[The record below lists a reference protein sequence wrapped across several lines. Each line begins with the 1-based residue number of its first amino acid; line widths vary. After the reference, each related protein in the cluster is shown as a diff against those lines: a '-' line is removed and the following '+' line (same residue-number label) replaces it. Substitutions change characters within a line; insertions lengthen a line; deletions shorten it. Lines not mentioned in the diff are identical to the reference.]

1 MKKTIIS
8 ALALVALLLT
18 TSCQPEG
25 LDGSRRGTK
34 AILPRVSS
42 VATTKAH
49 PLSGPDRFVATYQ
62 LSDDPRNPL
71 YVHIY
76 EQDIADLP
84 DYPQTKGTEIRTDNL
99 TSFNMKAYAQGQW
112 HDNEISS
119 GQGSEAQPYNPG
131 LYFDNVTV
139 SLDDSKSPSEWVMG
153 AEKFWLNDVGL
164 SFWSWKDAEPVVST
178 SAPFNTA
185 TLSGYEVTTTVTNQK
200 DIIFAYNGENRKFDD
215 KGNISEVK
223 AGLARTTEK
232 NDINIHFYHA
242 LSAIKF
248 DVSGVSD
255 ELYVSDVTLNNIY
268 SKGDCDITVD
278 GDGKLDFDWDASDL
292 EAPAN
297 YAQSFGATGDFGS
310 DGKMVDGSN
319 KLFFLIPQS
328 LEADGVKDAASLTV
342 SFKNVSDGSANATKT
357 VNIDLNDGAAV
368 TWEAGKYYTYRF
380 SKSADDFSYTLSI
393 EKNWDY
399 FDDNAF
405 DDVTRGYTVTSKK
418 IDNKTSDVVDA
429 NYPWHIKSYRIG
441 SGPEVPVNASSF
453 DVSTLWLSSTV
464 KLTDKKLSVTAQ
476 PAPFTDKGCNEYWTG
491 GNGDWSP
498 SSWEG
503 TTTDLSKLDFRTDT
517 RDDHEMTTANC
528 YVIRHAG
535 TYKLPLVYGN
545 AVLDGV
551 PNSQAYAPGVTG
563 GDNRLE
569 TFVNHKDQPILS
581 PFIENHTGCD
591 NPKCAIIW
599 QTGTGVLSD
608 IEIVGDRKTNSTTT
622 DPYTLSDVR
631 YLQFE
636 VNQDNICQSN
646 ALVCIY
652 DDLDG
657 DDSYDEGECI
667 WSWHI
672 WTFNDPVLLE
682 DPIAVT
688 NYDGDKTYYFF
699 PTYNMGTIETIVYE
713 DVDPITITIAQDS
726 PADSSPV
733 KITLEQDIFVPEING
748 VSYNWGRK
756 DPFSHEESL
765 VVKDSRGPVTV
776 GTSISNPCT
785 FFYSSSGAIN
795 WCSGQYMNLWTGKK
809 CIEGDF
815 AQDDDVIKTIYDPS
829 PVGYKVPVIDAFSS
843 FTNDEEPRS
852 PDKSHWNVVSTEHNF
867 SGYAFYTSLGPGKTV
882 NTGGPTISFPF
893 NGMRIGASYAGKLE
907 YKYDRGW
914 YYSVNVEYT
923 PSTGSGLRPYMLQV
937 EQDNVCKH
945 NIASPGNG
953 HCVRPVVDTT
963 VPAPP
968 PSY

>member
-1 MKKTIIS
+1 MMHRTIGKG
-8 ALALVALLLT
+8 LLT
-18 TSCQPEG
+18 LTLAAMTGCQKEG
-25 LDGSRRGTK
+25 AESFSSDIFIRPTVTGVSDTK
-34 AILPRVSS
+34 AEAGDYDGTQIAAIPISEDPDDSLYLIVYE
-42 VATTKAH
+42 KDM
-49 PLSGPDRFVATYQ
+49 PDRFMDVAAT
-62 LSDDPRNPL
+62 R
-71 YVHIY
+71 
-76 EQDIADLP
+76 
-84 DYPQTKGTEIRTDNL
+84 GTEVTEDNL
-99 TSFNMKAYAQGQW
+99 DLFYIKAYAEDDW
-112 HDNEISS
+112 HDNETNQNFSAGEYFAATEVTLDS
-119 GQGSEAQPYNPG
+119 GSWEMADEY
-131 LYFDNVTV
+131 D
-139 SLDDSKSPSEWVMG
+139 
-153 AEKFWLNDVGL
+153 WLNNVPL
-164 SFWSWKDAEPVVST
+164 SLWSWNAVEPEVDPADGYDKASFSYSLLDPVT
-178 SAPFNTA
+178 SQED
-185 TLSGYEVTTTVTNQK
+185 L
-200 DIIFAYNGENRKFDD
+200 IFAYNGENRKFD
-215 KGNISEVK
+215 
-223 AGLARTTEK
+223 RTGAITEK
-232 NDINIHFYHA
+232 TSTNTAYNRTDNEVDVHFYHA

-255 ELYVSDVTLNNIY
+255 ELYVSNITLNNIY
-268 SKGDCDITVD
+268 SKGDCDITVG

-292 EAPAN
+292 ETPAN

-393 EKNWDY
+393 EKNRDL

-418 IDNKTSDVVDA
+418 INNKTSDVVDA

-453 DVSTLWLSSTV
+453 DVSTLWLSATV
-464 KLTDKKLSVTAQ
+464 KLTDKKLSVTARS
-476 PAPFTDKGCNEYWTG
+476 APFTDKGCNEYWTG
-491 GNGDWSP
+491 DNGDWSP

-503 TTTDLSKLDFRTDT
+503 TTIDLSKLDFRTDT
-517 RDDHEMTTANC
+517 PDDHEMTTANC

-545 AVLDGV
+545 AVDGI

-563 GDNRLE
+563 GDYRLE
-569 TFVNHKDQPILS
+569 TFVNHKDQLILS

-631 YLQFE
+631 YLQFK

-672 WTFNDPVLLE
+672 WTFNDPILLE

-733 KITLEQDIFVPEING
+733 KITLEQDIYIPEING

-756 DPFSHEESL
+756 DPFPHEESL

-795 WCSGQYMNLWTGKK
+795 WCSGQYRNLWTGKK
-809 CIEGDF
+809 CIAGDF

-843 FTNDEEPRS
+843 FTNDELERS
-852 PDKSHWNVVSTEHNF
+852 PDSSHWNVVSTEHNF
-867 SGYAFYTSLGPGKTV
+867 LGYAFYTSLGPGKTV

-893 NGMRIGASYAGKLE
+893 NGIRIGGYYAGELANTGLW
-907 YKYDRGW
+907 GW
-914 YYSVNVEYT
+914 YYSVNSAVDAT
-923 PSTGSGLRPYMLQV
+923 CGSKPYMLQV
-937 EQDNVCKH
+937 ETAMVAKH
-945 NIASPGNG
+945 NQAAPGNG
-953 HCVRPVVDTT
+953 HCVRPVLEK
-963 VPAPP
+963 PN
-968 PSY
+968 S